1 MAERSMTSHDVAR
14 LAGVSQSAVS
24 RAFTPGGKVSA
35 AMREK
40 VMAAARELGYQPNFL
55 PRMMLHG
62 KTGIVAVV
70 VGGSYNPFH
79 AATLDAFSHALRRA
93 GKQVMLV
100 QSESDRALDEVV
112 ADLAGYRI
120 DGVVSALSILSQ
132 DSADA
137 ISAHRIPVVTL
148 NSGITSDYIHVVE
161 TDNFGAGETAARLM
175 LEGGGTRFAFA
186 GADSIA
192 SRARQ
197 AGFCAALAKAGI
209 AAPYCLTGTLDHDG
223 GYAIGQELLA
233 APERPDSIFCV
244 NDLTAIGIVEA
255 FRMEGELEAP
265 DNFQIVGFDDI
276 PSARWPSYDLTT
288 FNQNVDAMA
297 ARAVALLEDDP
308 AGRRPPT
315 RVDFT
320 LIRRGT
326 TLTMEPLP
334 ASGNVHQSKRI
345 RS

>member
-1 MAERSMTSHDVAR
+1 MAERPITSHDVAR
-14 LAGVSQSAVS
+14 VAGVSQSAVS

-40 VMAAARELGYQPNFL
+40 VMTAARELGYQPNFL

-93 GKQVMLV
+93 GKRVMLV
-100 QSESDRALDEVV
+100 QSDSDRALDEVV
-112 ADLAGYRI
+112 ADLVGYRI

-132 DSADA
+132 ESADA

-148 NSGITSDYIHVVE
+148 NSGITTDYIHVVE

-175 LEGGGTRFAFA
+175 LAGGGTRFAYA

-192 SRARQ
+192 SRARRD
-197 AGFCAALAKAGI
+197 GFCSALADAG
-209 AAPYCLTGTLDHDG
+209 AEPPRCLIGTLDHDG
-223 GYAIGQELLA
+223 GYAIGRELLA
-233 APERPDSIFCV
+233 SSERPDAIFCV

-255 FRMEGELEAP
+255 FRIEGGLNAP
-265 DNFQIVGFDDI
+265 AQFQIVGFDDI
-276 PSARWPSYDLTT
+276 PAAGWPSYDLTT
-288 FNQNVDAMA
+288 FNQNVDVMA
-297 ARAVALLEDDP
+297 SRAIDLLESV
-308 AGRRPPT
+308 AHRRNPLT
-315 RVDFT
+315 IEFT
-320 LIRRGT
+320 LHLRQSVK
-326 TLTMEPLP
+326 L
-334 ASGNVHQSKRI
+334 GNNQDTQLK
-345 RS
+345 

>member
-1 MAERSMTSHDVAR
+1 MAERPITSHDVAR
-14 LAGVSQSAVS
+14 AAGVSQSAVS

-93 GKQVMLV
+93 GKRVMLV
-100 QSESDRALDEVV
+100 QSDSDRALDEVV
-112 ADLAGYRI
+112 ADLVGYRI
-120 DGVVSALSILSQ
+120 DGVVSALSILTQ
-132 DSADA
+132 ESADA

-148 NSGITSDYIHVVE
+148 NSGITTDYIHVVE

-175 LEGGGTRFAFA
+175 LTGGGTRFAYA

-192 SRARQ
+192 SRARRD
-197 AGFCAALAKAGI
+197 GFCSELAEAGL
-209 AAPYCLTGTLDHDG
+209 APPRCLIGTLDHDG
-223 GYAIGQELLA
+223 GYAIGRELLVSS
-233 APERPDSIFCV
+233 ERPDAIFCV

-255 FRMEGELEAP
+255 FRIEGGLNCP
-265 DNFQIVGFDDI
+265 DDFQIIGFDDI
-276 PSARWPSYDLTT
+276 PAARWPSYDLTT
-288 FNQNVDAMA
+288 FNQNVDEMA
-297 ARAVALLEDDP
+297 SRAAEFLEAGAIRFRP
-308 AGRRPPT
+308 AT
-315 RVDFT
+315 KVDFT
-320 LIRRGT
+320 LVERKSTNR
-326 TLTMEPLP
+326 
-334 ASGNVHQSKRI
+334 A
-345 RS
+345 